1 MKSVLEEIEKGK
13 VLVSDGAWGTYLYQR
28 GLKQGECPE
37 LWNVA
42 HREDVFAIAKSYIDA
57 GADIILTNSFGGSP
71 FRLRHYRLD
80 KRTIELNNAAA
91 EISREAAG
99 DNHFVLGSI
108 GPSGSMLM
116 LGETTES
123 ELYDG
128 FSLQAEALKKGGV
141 DAICIET
148 MTDVQEAS
156 IAVRAAKAATSLCV
170 ACTFTFDKTATGD
183 FTTMMG
189 ISPGEMVL
197 AMKNVG
203 ADIIG
208 TNCGN
213 GIENMIGI
221 VKEIRAVDQAT
232 PVLVQANAGL
242 PVFVDNKVSYPETP
256 EMMANRVNE
265 LIDCGA
271 NIIGGC
277 CGTTPLHIT
286 AIAAEIRSRK

>member
-1 MKSVLEEIEKGK
+1 MKSLLEEIKRNK
-13 VLVSDGAWGTYLYQR
+13 VLVSDGAWGTSLYQR
-28 GLKQGECPE
+28 GLLNDECPE
-37 LWNVA
+37 LWNVT

-71 FRLRHYRLD
+71 FRLKHYELD
-80 KRTIELNNAAA
+80 KRTIELNKAAA

-99 DNHFVLGSI
+99 DNHFVLGSV
-108 GPSGSMLM
+108 GPSGCMLM
-116 LGETTES
+116 LGETSES

-128 FSLQAEALKKGGV
+128 FSLQAEALKQGGV

-148 MTDVQEAS
+148 MTEIQEAS

-170 ACTFTFDKTATGD
+170 ASTFTFDKLATGD
-183 FTTMMG
+183 FKTMMG
-189 ISPGEMVL
+189 ISPGEMVI
-197 AMKNVG
+197 AMKNAG

-213 GIENMIGI
+213 GIENMISI
-221 VKEIRAVDQAT
+221 VKEIRTVDHAI
-232 PVLVQANAGL
+232 PILVQANAGL
-242 PVFVDNKVSYPETP
+242 PVFIDNKVSYPETP
-256 EMMANRVNE
+256 EMMAARVNE

-277 CGTTPLHIT
+277 CGTTPLHIE
-286 AIAAEIRSRK
+286 AIAAEIRKRK